1 MTLLR
6 MSMQGGLLILGILLL
21 RAIALQ
27 KLPKTTFPVLWA
39 LATARML
46 LPFSFPWRWSL
57 FGMFRGL
64 MPATRKGAAGAGNR
78 VTLLLD
84 GLAAQQPGVRGGQS
98 ASALPPALRTVWLVG
113 ASVLA
118 VGFALWLWKTYAQL
132 RVAIPIEEQA
142 HIDAWRAA
150 HPLRRPLRIMQS
162 DRIRTPLA
170 VGVLR
175 PRILLPKGMPL
186 DDAQTL
192 GYVLSHEYFHI
203 RRFDMLWKLL
213 TLCAVCVHWF
223 NPLVWLMLAL
233 SNRDLELGCDALVL
247 RHYGGGADTKKAY
260 ACALIAMAERRGRL
274 SPIGSPFSR
283 NAAKERIV
291 SIMKYKK
298 SSVWALLAAA
308 VLVLVLTTAFA
319 IGGNNTQA
327 RTPDQAV
334 RDADKAAH
342 YAELVD
348 ADGTVIYKSPVTDGE
363 RYTPAQVGDASFPSE
378 EIPCLGGVSGPH
390 TEANARM
397 AIYTNNG
404 GAWDLK
410 AGQTVTLSFD
420 VAETWNEG
428 TGWSIYLGYGTEDGS
443 YQVCANPRIHSGIT
457 TLSLTVPEDGA
468 YRLFF
473 VNVSAGAVYVNRCEL
488 AVG

>member
-6 MSMQGGLLILGILLL
+6 MSIQGGLLILGIIML
-21 RAIALQ
+21 RTVALQ
-27 KLPKTTFPVLWA
+27 KLPKTTFPVLWG

-46 LPFSFPWRWSL
+46 LPFSCPWKWSL

-98 ASALPPALRTVWLVG
+98 ASALPPALRMVWLVG

-170 VGVLR
+170 VGILR
-175 PRILLPKGMPL
+175 PRILLPKGMQL
-186 DDAQTL
+186 DDPQTL
-192 GYVLSHEYFHI
+192 GYVLTHEYFHI

-213 TLCAVCVHWF
+213 MLCAVCIHWF
-223 NPLVWLMLAL
+223 NPLAWVMLAL
-233 SNRDLELGCDALVL
+233 GNRDLELSCDELVL
-247 RHYGGGADTKKAY
+247 RHFGGSADEKKAY
-260 ACALIAMAERRGRL
+260 AYALIGMAETRGKL
-274 SPIGSPFSR
+274 SPMGSYFSR

-298 SSVWALLAAA
+298 ASVWAVIAAV
-308 VLVLVLTTAFA
+308 VLVLGLTTVFA
-319 IGGNNTQA
+319 AAGNKDVG

-348 ADGTVIYKSPVTDGE
+348 ADGIVIYKSPVTDGE
-363 RYTPAQVGDASFPSE
+363 RYTPLQVGDASFPSE
-378 EIPCLGGVSGPH
+378 EIPCVGGVSGAH

-410 AGQTVTLSFD
+410 AGQSVTLTFD
-420 VAETWNEG
+420 VAPTRNEG
-428 TGWSIYLGYGTEDGS
+428 NGWSIYLGYGTEDGD
-443 YQVCANPRIHSGIT
+443 YQVCANPRIHSGKT
-457 TLSLTVPEDGA
+457 DLTLTVPEDGA

-473 VNVSAGAVYVNRCEL
+473 VNVSAGAVYVNSC
-488 AVG
+488 AIAAG